1 MEFNRDLLGEDE
13 DEDVVVVEL
22 LPFKMMDSSD
32 EQDEIELNDDFLEKA
47 FESVSNL
54 LSLMLLI
61 FVAEESTFLSDSTF
75 SWF

>member
-32 EQDEIELNDDFLEKA
+32 EDEIELNDDFLEKA